1 MTTTFARKIA
11 AVAAIAVT
19 VSLTFAPT
27 AQAGGF
33 SVGFSNGEAGLSISM
48 GGGMMKPRGEL
59 EFAHEPEFYEGGF
72 KALDEEDAHVHVTIT
87 AKGHNVLLQQRHD
100 CLMVKKIK
108 LLIEQ
113 MKDTKIGY
121 LRIGDTDG
129 ADRQQDLIN
138 DWKGR
143 LDEAKAECNK
153 VWM

>member
-1 MTTTFARKIA
+1 MTTFSRKIA
-11 AVAAIAVT
+11 AIAAIAVT

-27 AQAGGF
+27 AQAGGISF
-33 SVGFSNGEAGLSISM
+33 GFSSGEAGLSVSM
-48 GGGMMKPRGEL
+48 GNGMMQPRGEL
-59 EFAHEPEFYEGGF
+59 DFAHGPEFYEKGF
-72 KALDEEDAHVHVTIT
+72 KAFDEEDAHVHVTIT
-87 AKGHNVLLQQRHD
+87 AKGHNVLLQQQHD

-121 LRIGDTDG
+121 LRIGDTEG
-129 ADRQQDLIN
+129 AGRQQDLID

-143 LDEAKAECNK
+143 LKDAEAECNK